1 MRDLDA
7 SSSALCSL
15 LIDAMVATEDQLQEI
30 YDEHLETGKPFR
42 EVLLNFDIVDEDE
55 LLHMI
60 ADQLGT
66 EYIENLDKVE
76 IPYEIVSK
84 VSGTSARMYGI
95 IPLKEDLGT
104 LHIVAKDAM
113 DYRMV
118 DELNYVTGQD
128 CHIVVG
134 KPSEIDKCLEKYYP
148 EGEESFD
155 AMLAEL
161 TEDDIFDNAGGENIS
176 EKDLADMASNAPIIK
191 FVELVLYQAIKDKAS
206 DIHFEPFK
214 DVFRI
219 RYRIDGALYEMP
231 PPPVNLALPVISRIK
246 VLSGLN
252 IAERR
257 VPQDGR
263 IELRIAGKPVDLR
276 VSTLP
281 TMHGESVVLRVLDR
295 SSVKLDLDTLGFD
308 PKILQKLKEIIKIPN
323 GILAV
328 TGPTGSGK
336 TTTLYGCLNNIN
348 TIEDKILT
356 AEDPVEYDI
365 DGIMQVPIKDSI
377 GMTFAKA
384 LKAFLRQDPDRIMVG
399 EIRDMETA
407 RIAIQAALTGHLV
420 FSTLHT
426 NDSAGTVTRL
436 IDMGIEP
443 FLITSSLVA
452 VLAQRLVR
460 KVCKHCKTPF
470 SPTDRDL
477 RNLGIKRDYVGDNP
491 FYYGKGCDS
500 CNGTGYSG
508 RRGIYELLI
517 MTDGIRELIYD
528 KAPTAVIAEKSRSE
542 GMRTLREDGIQ
553 AILQGETT
561 IEEVLKYT

>member
-1 MRDLDA
+1 MHDLDP
-7 SSSALCSL
+7 SSSALCEL
-15 LIDAMVATEDQLQEI
+15 LIEAMVATDDQLQEI
-30 YDEHLETGKPFR
+30 YDEHLETGKAFR
-42 EVLLNFDIVDEDE
+42 DVLMNFGIIEEDE
-55 LLHMI
+55 LLHMM
-60 ADQLGT
+60 ADHLGT
-66 EYIENLDKVE
+66 QYTEDLNELE
-76 IPYEIVSK
+76 IPYDIISK

-95 IPLKEDLGT
+95 VPVREELGT
-104 LHIVAKDAM
+104 LFIAAKDPM

-118 DELNYVTGQD
+118 DELHYVTGMD
-128 CHIVVG
+128 CHILVA
-134 KPSEIDKCLEKYYP
+134 KPSAIEKALDKYYP

-161 TEDDIFDNAGGENIS
+161 TEDDVLSQDEGSDFS
-176 EKDLADMASNAPIIK
+176 EKDISDMANNAPIIK
-191 FVELVLYQAIKDKAS
+191 FVDLVLCQAIKDKAS

-231 PPPVNLALPVISRIK
+231 PPPVHLALPVISRIK

-263 IELRIAGKPVDLR
+263 IELRIAGRPVDLR

-295 SSVKLDLDTLGFD
+295 SAVKLHLDTLGFEENMLRR
-308 PKILQKLKEIIKIPN
+308 IKELIRIPN
-323 GILAV
+323 GIIAV

-336 TTTLYGCLNNIN
+336 TTTLYGCLNEIN
-348 TIEDKILT
+348 TVEDKILT

-377 GMTFAKA
+377 GMDFAKA

-399 EIRDMETA
+399 EIRDIETA
-407 RIAIQAALTGHLV
+407 RTAIQAALTGHLV

-436 IDMGIEP
+436 VDMGIEP

-460 KVCKHCKTPF
+460 RVCKNCKTEF
-470 SPTDRDL
+470 TPTDRDL
-477 RNLGIKRDYVGDNP
+477 KNLGINRDYIGENP
-491 FYYGKGCDS
+491 FYYGKGCDE
-500 CNGTGYSG
+500 CNGTGYRG
-508 RRGIYELLI
+508 RRGIYELLN
-517 MTDGIRELIYD
+517 MTDGIRELIYE
-528 KAPTAVIAEKSRSE
+528 KAPTAVIAEKARSE
-542 GMRTLREDGIQ
+542 GMRTLREDGIL
-553 AILQGETT
+553 AVLQGETT

>member
-1 MRDLDA
+1 MHELDA
-7 SSSALCSL
+7 SSSAIWHL
-15 LIDAMVATEDQLQEI
+15 LIDATIATEEQLQEI

-42 EVLLNFDIVDEDE
+42 DVLLNFNIIEEDD

-66 EYIENLDKVE
+66 EYVTNLDQME
-76 IPYEIVSK
+76 IPFELVSK

-95 IPLKEDLGT
+95 IPVREEFGT
-104 LHIVAKDAM
+104 LHIAAKDAM

-128 CHIVVG
+128 CHILVG
-134 KPSEIDKCLEKYYP
+134 KPVDIDKCLDKYYP

-161 TEDDIFDNAGGENIS
+161 TEDDIFDKSEGSDIS
-176 EKDLADMASNAPIIK
+176 EKELSDMASNAPIIK
-191 FVELVLYQAIKDKAS
+191 FVDLVLYQAIKDKAS

-214 DVFRI
+214 DTFRI

-231 PPPVNLALPVISRIK
+231 PPPVHLALPVISRIK

-263 IELRIAGKPVDLR
+263 IELRIAGHPVDLR

-295 SSVKLDLDTLGFD
+295 SSVKLDLDTLGFE
-308 PKILQKLKEIIKIPN
+308 PKILQKLKELIKIPN
-323 GILAV
+323 GIIAV

-336 TTTLYGCLNNIN
+336 TTTLYGCLNEIN
-348 TIEDKILT
+348 CIEDKILT

-365 DGIMQVPIKDSI
+365 DGIMQVPIKESI
-377 GMTFAKA
+377 GMSFAKA

-436 IDMGIEP
+436 VDMGIEP

-460 KVCKHCKTPF
+460 KVCKNCRTPF
-470 SPTDRDL
+470 TPTDRDL
-477 RNLGIKRDYVGDNP
+477 KNLGINRDFIGENP
-491 FYYGKGCDS
+491 FYYGKGCDE
-500 CNGTGYSG
+500 CNGSGYKG

-517 MTDGIRELIYD
+517 MSDGIRELIYE
-528 KAPTAVIAEKSRSE
+528 KSPTAVIAEKSRSE
-542 GMRTLREDGIQ
+542 GMRTMREDGIQ

>member
-1 MRDLDA
+1 
-7 SSSALCSL
+7 
-15 LIDAMVATEDQLQEI
+15 
-30 YDEHLETGKPFR
+30 
-42 EVLLNFDIVDEDE
+42 
-55 LLHMI
+55 
-60 ADQLGT
+60 
-66 EYIENLDKVE
+66 
-76 IPYEIVSK
+76 
-84 VSGTSARMYGI
+84 
-95 IPLKEDLGT
+95 
-104 LHIVAKDAM
+104 
-113 DYRMV
+113 
-118 DELNYVTGQD
+118 
-128 CHIVVG
+128 
-134 KPSEIDKCLEKYYP
+134 
-148 EGEESFD
+148 
-155 AMLAEL
+155 
-161 TEDDIFDNAGGENIS
+161 TEDDIIDMSVNKDMS
-176 EKDLADMASNAPIIK
+176 EKELNDMANNAPIIRY
-191 FVELVLYQAIKDKAS
+191 VELILNQAIKDRAS

-231 PPPVNLALPVISRIK
+231 SPPLHLALPVISRIK

-257 VPQDGR
+257 IPQDGR
-263 IELRIAGKPVDLR
+263 IELRIANKPVDLR

-281 TMHGESVVLRVLDR
+281 TMYGESVVLRVLDR
-295 SSVKLDLDTLGFD
+295 SAVKLDLDTLGFD
-308 PKILQKLKEIIKIPN
+308 PEILRTLKELIRIPN
-323 GILAV
+323 GIIAV

-336 TTTLYGCLNNIN
+336 TTTLYGCLNQIN

-365 DGIMQVPIKDSI
+365 EGIMQVPIKENI

-399 EIRDMETA
+399 EIRDIETA
-407 RIAIQAALTGHLV
+407 QIAIQAALTGHLV

-436 IDMGIEP
+436 ADMGVEP

-460 KVCKHCKTPF
+460 KICKHCRSSYVPNDK
-470 SPTDRDL
+470 DL
-477 RNLGIKRDYVGDNP
+477 KSLGINRSYIGDNS
-491 FYYGKGCDS
+491 FYYGKGCDH

-517 MTDGIRELIYD
+517 MTDGIRELVYQ
-528 KAPTAVIAEKSRSE
+528 KAPSAVLSEKARSE
-542 GMRTLREDGIQ
+542 GMRTLREDAIQ
-553 AILQGETT
+553 AILQGDTT